1 MKCKDGGSYFNN
13 NQKYRLLEIEKNF
26 SYFIPEIPNFSI
38 WDFSENAQCSVG
50 AFFLRILIGF
60 NY

>member
-13 NQKYRLLEIEKNF
+13 NQKYTLLEIEKKF
-26 SYFIPEIPNFSI
+26 SYFIPKIPNFSI

-50 AFFLRILIGF
+50 AFF
-60 NY
+60 

>member
-13 NQKYRLLEIEKNF
+13 NQKYTLSEIEKKF
-26 SYFIPEIPNFSI
+26 IYFIPEIPNFSI

-50 AFFLRILIGF
+50 PFF
-60 NY
+60 